1 MSKVNTSSSRGK
13 NVVAHILDTN
23 EGYKKEAWDVGEA
36 IHSDVADYLSDNG
49 SLFVV
54 VTYDNG
60 RAEAAIFKQE
70 VWKVL
75 KRLFDAVDQG
85 GAKALEAALHKRLA
99 GYWHLQCLGRQIV
112 TSEQVFV
119 PVRSCIEP

>member
-36 IHSDVADYLSDNG
+36 IHSDVADYLSGDG

-85 GAKALEAALHKRLA
+85 GAKALEAALHEVGGLLA
-99 GYWHLQCLGRQIV
+99 PPVSGAANRNFRASLC
-112 TSEQVFV
+112 TS
-119 PVRSCIEP
+119 PLLH